1 MLFSEFESFIYL
13 NLSKVL
19 NFAKLSS
26 LSYIKQLFCFIG
38 LKSVPSKTG
47 SWSNLTWKLYHELTI
62 RMLLDAE
69 G

>member
-19 NFAKLSS
+19 NFAKLSL

-38 LKSVPSKTG
+38 LKKVSLQKPEVG
-47 SWSNLTWKLYHELTI
+47 VI
-62 RMLLDAE
+62 
-69 G
+69 